1 MKISDRINK
10 FYSVEAEKLAEQ
22 AKSWCEKIDI
32 KLDKMM
38 TDDKQRK
45 KKELAMAKHE
55 SEHQIKL
62 NRVFNYVKADMIGT
76 IFTLFIET

>member
-1 MKISDRINK
+1 
-10 FYSVEAEKLAEQ
+10 
-22 AKSWCEKIDI
+22 
-32 KLDKMM
+32 M

-76 IFTLFIET
+76 IFTIFVEAKFLFSSRRKLPKST